1 MIDPD
6 DKIYNALQAALRYAA
21 LREGFAPRD
30 AVAAAEEAMGG
41 DSLSTL
47 QTARLLTELK
57 ARVAEASADKVWSLH
72 NSARQAALSKADIE
86 TVTATIFEDN
96 EIVQALRGIGTYSEI
111 AVDDLIAEVAALDTI
126 EHAAVERLRGI
137 VAGIDRA
144 GNRAAAY
151 PLLAKAVSAL
161 NKVEDYAR
169 SARLLRREFAGRDAE
184 LRRIRDWV
192 SSGRSTPPVE
202 TLFVTGLP
210 GIGKSYL
217 LDRAVA
223 EARNDARPI
232 VLRLDFDRNGLT
244 LNDADRI
251 VHELSR
257 QLGNALPEHSDT
269 LRRMR
274 LKYASSS
281 TESSDLLPTELVD
294 TMCEVV
300 RTSQLRLILVLDT
313 LEVLRGH
320 GETHPRRLF
329 ELLDTLVERGVAPM
343 AVLSAGRGDA
353 LDPVR
358 KRIRKPVMEL
368 GGLSR
373 KEADMLLGRL
383 GVSPD
388 LFATIYGRSGG
399 GHPLKLRLWAR
410 LSDQL
415 DDIDDS
421 EDITAAYLYRVL
433 LSRIDDPLLRD
444 LAHPGLILR
453 RINADVIEHVLA
465 PALGL
470 ADEVDADRAEQL
482 WDALSRYHWLVEND
496 GLGWLSHRRDL
507 RAEILPMLYAE
518 SPEEAA
524 EIDRRA
530 AEWFADVDP
539 DTALYHALQ
548 ATRAGHP
555 MPELSADALVA
566 FSDEDLAEL
575 PDAARELSN
584 QAMGLQS
591 KRGYGQGQGRGQGQR
606 KGQGVGK
613 SAGGVDDTPQEADPV
628 VIGDIEMAL
637 SRRDVVEAH
646 FIRHA
651 HDAFPDHPDPR
662 TPTGHVAM
670 ALAWASGR
678 WSEAT
683 RLHRGLSDGDRASFL
698 ADKKERGLYATTV
711 LEIEAERRF
720 ASFATTLRDD
730 RDRFEQAMD
739 ARRHSSE
746 LALGGASDI
755 ALLLADHDG
764 GRAVEVTDHV
774 TRELYQIGTGRETGA
789 DEAIRQADA
798 RASRYNIGY
807 AGDTPFGPVLADG
820 YLSEDE
826 CHAIARLN
834 PMTHALNTL
843 TLTRHSPTLA
853 DYMEKLFDWLPRLME
868 FAGGFDRFDDFE
880 KFRSNF
886 AEEGPELLGA
896 LGLTTDWAAAF
907 AVFHRVPDIG
917 HVARAAERWRRFSV
931 GRWAYS
937 GPPPPGWVTYR
948 GPEPA
953 LRVRVQKLMDNGGAS
968 AAEELLTILAG
979 DRNRL
984 AKAMSARMMTPLI
997 RAMTEADNAS
1007 DISDRALAIAE
1018 QLAARLY
1025 GPALASALGV
1035 IAASN
1040 ETRLSGQF
1048 DLVRD
1053 RVPVSRFLGSV
1064 DDIDEGFS
1072 EGEI

>member
-6 DKIYNALQAALRYAA
+6 DKLYNALQAALRYAA
-21 LREGFAPRD
+21 LRDGFAPRD
-30 AVAAAEEAMGG
+30 AVAAAEEAMGS

-47 QTARLLTELK
+47 QTARLLTELR
-57 ARVAEASADKVWSLH
+57 ARVAETSADKVWSLH
-72 NSARQAALSKADIE
+72 NLARQSALSKADLE
-86 TVTATIFEDN
+86 TATAAIVEDS
-96 EIVQALRGIGTYSEI
+96 EIVQALRGTGTYSET

-126 EHAAVERLRGI
+126 DHAAVERLRGI
-137 VAGIDRA
+137 VAGLDRA
-144 GNRAAAY
+144 GSRAAAY
-151 PLLAKAVSAL
+151 PLLAKAVAAL
-161 NKVEDYAR
+161 NKVEDHAR
-169 SARLLRREFAGRDAE
+169 SARLLRREFAGRHAE

-192 SSGRSTPPVE
+192 ASGQSTPPVE

-223 EARNDARPI
+223 EARHDSRPI

-244 LNDADRI
+244 LNDADKI

-257 QLGNALPEHSDT
+257 QLGNSLPEHSDA

-281 TESSDLLPTELVD
+281 TERSDLLPTELVD
-294 TMCEVV
+294 TMGEVV
-300 RTSQLRLILVLDT
+300 RASELRLILVLDT

-368 GGLSR
+368 GGLGR
-373 KEADMLLGRL
+373 EEADTLLGRL
-383 GVSPD
+383 GVNPD
-388 LFATIYGRSGG
+388 LFATIYDRSGG

-482 WDALSRYHWLVEND
+482 WDALSRHHWLVDKD

-507 RAEILPMLYAE
+507 RAEILPMLYSE
-518 SPEEAA
+518 SPKEAA

-530 AEWFADVDP
+530 AEWFSDVDP
-539 DTALYHALQ
+539 DTALYHELQ

-555 MPELSADALVA
+555 MPDLSADALVA
-566 FSDEDLAEL
+566 LSDEDLAEL
-575 PDAARELSN
+575 PDAVQELSN

-591 KRGYGQGQGRGQGQR
+591 KRGYGQGQGDST
-606 KGQGVGK
+606 
-613 SAGGVDDTPQEADPV
+613 SAGGGDETRRDADPV

-651 HDAFPDHPDPR
+651 HDAFPDHADPR

-683 RLHRGLSDGDRASFL
+683 RLHRGLSDADRASYL
-698 ADKKERGLYATTV
+698 ADKKERGLYGSTV

-720 ASFATTLRDD
+720 ASFTATLRDD
-730 RDRFEQAMD
+730 RDRFERAMD
-739 ARRHSSE
+739 ARRHSSD

-755 ALLLADHDG
+755 ALLMADHDG
-764 GRAVEVTDHV
+764 GQAVEVTDHV
-774 TRELYQIGTGRETGA
+774 TRELYQIGTGRQTSA
-789 DEAIRQADA
+789 DEAMRQAEA
-798 RASRYNIGY
+798 RTSRYNIGY
-807 AGDTPFGPVLADG
+807 TNGAPFLSVMADG
-820 YLSEDE
+820 YRSEDGS
-826 CHAIARLN
+826 HAIARLN
-834 PMTHALNTL
+834 PMTHVLNSL
-843 TLTRHSPTLA
+843 TMTRHSPTLA
-853 DYMEKLFDWLPRLME
+853 EYLEKLFDRLPRLMQ
-868 FAGGFDRFDDFE
+868 FSGGFDRFDDIE
-880 KFRSNF
+880 KFRGSF
-886 AEEGPELLGA
+886 PEEGPELLGA

-907 AVFHRVPDIG
+907 AVFHRVSDIG
-917 HVARAAERWRRFSV
+917 HVARAAERWRRFSG

-937 GPPPPGWVTYR
+937 GPPPPGWVACR
-948 GPEPA
+948 GPDPA
-953 LRVRVQKLMDNGGAS
+953 VRVRVQGLMDEGGAI

-979 DRNRL
+979 DRDRL
-984 AKAMSARMMTPLI
+984 AKAMSARLMKPVV
-997 RAMTEADNAS
+997 RAMIEADNSS
-1007 DISDRALAIAE
+1007 DITDRALAIAE

-1035 IAASN
+1035 VTASN

-1053 RVPVSRFLGSV
+1053 QVPVSRFLRS
-1064 DDIDEGFS
+1064 DDDFDEGFS